1 MTTPFVASFEDDD
14 DMACGGGDKGT
25 TTTTFLSRTQLETK
39 RRRAPAKP
47 KVGKGNAFKIDF
59 KVSCLRFYFLKE
71 RERDVSVYAEEK
83 GRLWCGRRRVV

>member
-1 MTTPFVASFEDDD
+1 M
-14 DMACGGGDKGT
+14 
-25 TTTTFLSRTQLETK
+25 
-39 RRRAPAKP
+39 
-47 KVGKGNAFKIDF
+47 GKGNAFKIDVN

>member
-1 MTTPFVASFEDDD
+1 M
-14 DMACGGGDKGT
+14 
-25 TTTTFLSRTQLETK
+25 
-39 RRRAPAKP
+39 
-47 KVGKGNAFKIDF
+47 GKGNAFKIDF